1 MVSCQY
7 QWVCDRIQVPLVQNY
22 IEQVIKEKSE
32 RSLMNNNALMLIVGS
47 YKELS
52 RLIASPDLS

>member
-1 MVSCQY
+1 M
-7 QWVCDRIQVPLVQNY
+7 CDRIQVPLVQNY